1 MIRSLESW
9 SESANESHLHA
20 NHVDSARQGAMAAG
34 QYAASAFADRQVT
47 VFTEENR
54 EMKQRAYQEC
64 K

>member
-1 MIRSLESW
+1 
-9 SESANESHLHA
+9 
-20 NHVDSARQGAMAAG
+20 MAAG

-54 EMKQRAYQEC
+54 EMKQGAYQEC

>member
-1 MIRSLESW
+1 MISSLESR

-34 QYAASAFADRQVT
+34 QSAASAFADRQVT

-54 EMKQRAYQEC
+54 EMKQGTCQEC